1 MFVAAITGN
10 IGRKGGAFFNLSM
23 PVPIAANAPD
33 ERKTYPDKP
42 MIGSNSVSWLNAIE
56 HHDPYPLRAVI
67 TSNNPMMAWPNQ
79 DRVRAAFKQLDLMV
93 HIDLFMNETSHFAD
107 YVLPA
112 ATGIEKGEISRP
124 KTGVLSGSI
133 NHCRRRGCKTDDWFG
148 SSLAKIWI

>member
-1 MFVAAITGN
+1 
-10 IGRKGGAFFNLSM
+10 M

-112 ATGIEKGEISRP
+112 QPVLKRVKSAEP
-124 KTGVLSGSI
+124 LKTGALSGSI
-133 NHCRRRGCKTDDWFG
+133 NHCRHRVMQNRMIGFG
-148 SSLAKIWI
+148 SSLARDSDMMTC